1 MVDNSVKGKTAVY
14 GVIGCPIEHTFS
26 PAIHNT
32 MAKTLNK
39 DMIYEAFRVEK
50 DNLESAIKGAY
61 SLGIKGLNVT
71 VPHKVEVM
79 KCLCDIDKRAKVI
92 GAVNTLKYTENGY
105 VGYNTDIIGV
115 YYAIKNKGFD
125 VKGKTVLLL
134 GAGGAGNACGVMAA
148 DNGAK
153 MLYIANRTVSK
164 ADKLAES
171 IRAEY
176 PDTEIKTLSIDDIY
190 DIPNVDIVLN
200 ATVIGF
206 GENKGLSP
214 IKDTGF
220 YKAKGVEMVFDA
232 IYSPWETQLLKDCRK
247 EGITGINGFDMLV
260 YQAVAAEEIWFDEE
274 IDPQL
279 TEKARK
285 ELSVLIGFMGSGK
298 TSVGKRLSLVLKRE
312 FIDTDDFIEKREGM
326 TINEIFKEKGEEEF
340 RKIERELYK
349 RFSTPKKK
357 IIATGGGVIKNPANI
372 ANLKKGGVIVYLKS
386 SPEKIA
392 QNLKFDNTRP
402 ILQVDDKEAKIRE
415 LLAQREPFYN
425 KYAEITIDVSNYDID
440 HTVDKIIE
448 LAKV

>member
-1 MVDNSVKGKTAVY
+1 M
-14 GVIGCPIEHTFS
+14 
-26 PAIHNT
+26 
-32 MAKTLNK
+32 
-39 DMIYEAFRVEK
+39 
-50 DNLESAIKGAY
+50 
-61 SLGIKGLNVT
+61 
-71 VPHKVEVM
+71 
-79 KCLCDIDKRAKVI
+79 
-92 GAVNTLKYTENGY
+92 
-105 VGYNTDIIGV
+105 GYNTDIIGV

-125 VKGKTVLLL
+125 VKGKTILLL

-148 DNGAK
+148 DKGAK

-285 ELSVLIGFMGSGK
+285 ELSDFYRENNWW
-298 TSVGKRLSLVLKRE
+298 RLTTR
-312 FIDTDDFIEKREGM
+312 I
-326 TINEIFKEKGEEEF
+326 
-340 RKIERELYK
+340 KIL
-349 RFSTPKKK
+349 FS
-357 IIATGGGVIKNPANI
+357 
-372 ANLKKGGVIVYLKS
+372 
-386 SPEKIA
+386 
-392 QNLKFDNTRP
+392 
-402 ILQVDDKEAKIRE
+402 
-415 LLAQREPFYN
+415 
-425 KYAEITIDVSNYDID
+425 
-440 HTVDKIIE
+440 
-448 LAKV
+448 

>member
-148 DNGAK
+148 DNK

-285 ELSVLIGFMGSGK
+285 ELSDFY
-298 TSVGKRLSLVLKRE
+298 RE
-312 FIDTDDFIEKREGM
+312 
-326 TINEIFKEKGEEEF
+326 N
-340 RKIERELYK
+340 
-349 RFSTPKKK
+349 
-357 IIATGGGVIKNPANI
+357 N
-372 ANLKKGGVIVYLKS
+372 
-386 SPEKIA
+386 
-392 QNLKFDNTRP
+392 
-402 ILQVDDKEAKIRE
+402 
-415 LLAQREPFYN
+415 
-425 KYAEITIDVSNYDID
+425 
-440 HTVDKIIE
+440 
-448 LAKV
+448 

>member
-148 DNGAK
+148 DKGAK

-176 PDTEIKTLSIDDIY
+176 PEIKTLSIDDIY

-220 YKAKGVEMVFDA
+220 YKNKGVEMVFDA

-285 ELSVLIGFMGSGK
+285 ELSDFY
-298 TSVGKRLSLVLKRE
+298 RE
-312 FIDTDDFIEKREGM
+312 
-326 TINEIFKEKGEEEF
+326 N
-340 RKIERELYK
+340 
-349 RFSTPKKK
+349 
-357 IIATGGGVIKNPANI
+357 N
-372 ANLKKGGVIVYLKS
+372 
-386 SPEKIA
+386 
-392 QNLKFDNTRP
+392 
-402 ILQVDDKEAKIRE
+402 
-415 LLAQREPFYN
+415 
-425 KYAEITIDVSNYDID
+425 
-440 HTVDKIIE
+440 
-448 LAKV
+448 

>member
-92 GAVNTLKYTENGY
+92 GAVNTVKYTENGY

-220 YKAKGVEMVFDA
+220 YRAKGVEMVFDA

-285 ELSVLIGFMGSGK
+285 ELSDFY
-298 TSVGKRLSLVLKRE
+298 RE
-312 FIDTDDFIEKREGM
+312 
-326 TINEIFKEKGEEEF
+326 N
-340 RKIERELYK
+340 
-349 RFSTPKKK
+349 
-357 IIATGGGVIKNPANI
+357 N
-372 ANLKKGGVIVYLKS
+372 
-386 SPEKIA
+386 
-392 QNLKFDNTRP
+392 
-402 ILQVDDKEAKIRE
+402 
-415 LLAQREPFYN
+415 
-425 KYAEITIDVSNYDID
+425 
-440 HTVDKIIE
+440 
-448 LAKV
+448 

>member
-148 DNGAK
+148 DKGAK

-190 DIPNVDIVLN
+190 DIPNVPLQDCVACGSCAKTGKCVFDDCVNEFASMAKDADGFIFGTPVYYAHPTGKIQSFMDRVFYSAKSAFVHKPAAVISSSRRAGSVTSMDVLN
-200 ATVIGF
+200 
-206 GENKGLSP
+206 KHLSISEMP
-214 IKDTGF
+214 IVTSNYWNEVHGHTPSD
-220 YKAKGVEMVFDA
+220 VEQD
-232 IYSPWETQLLKDCRK
+232 
-247 EGITGINGFDMLV
+247 
-260 YQAVAAEEIWFDEE
+260 
-274 IDPQL
+274 
-279 TEKARK
+279 
-285 ELSVLIGFMGSGK
+285 
-298 TSVGKRLSLVLKRE
+298 
-312 FIDTDDFIEKREGM
+312 REGLDTM
-326 TINEIFKEKGEEEF
+326 YALGKNMAWMLKCIEAGKKAGIEIPQNK
-340 RKIERELYK
+340 K
-349 RFSTPKKK
+349 RTTNF
-357 IIATGGGVIKNPANI
+357 
-372 ANLKKGGVIVYLKS
+372 
-386 SPEKIA
+386 
-392 QNLKFDNTRP
+392 
-402 ILQVDDKEAKIRE
+402 IR
-415 LLAQREPFYN
+415 
-425 KYAEITIDVSNYDID
+425 
-440 HTVDKIIE
+440 
-448 LAKV
+448 

>member
-148 DNGAK
+148 DKGAK

-274 IDPQL
+274 
-279 TEKARK
+279 
-285 ELSVLIGFMGSGK
+285 LSDFY
-298 TSVGKRLSLVLKRE
+298 RE
-312 FIDTDDFIEKREGM
+312 
-326 TINEIFKEKGEEEF
+326 N
-340 RKIERELYK
+340 
-349 RFSTPKKK
+349 
-357 IIATGGGVIKNPANI
+357 N
-372 ANLKKGGVIVYLKS
+372 
-386 SPEKIA
+386 
-392 QNLKFDNTRP
+392 
-402 ILQVDDKEAKIRE
+402 
-415 LLAQREPFYN
+415 
-425 KYAEITIDVSNYDID
+425 
-440 HTVDKIIE
+440 
-448 LAKV
+448 

>member
-148 DNGAK
+148 DKGAK

-260 YQAVAAEEIWFDEE
+260 YQAVAAEEI
-274 IDPQL
+274 DPQL

-285 ELSVLIGFMGSGK
+285 ELSDFY
-298 TSVGKRLSLVLKRE
+298 RE
-312 FIDTDDFIEKREGM
+312 
-326 TINEIFKEKGEEEF
+326 N
-340 RKIERELYK
+340 
-349 RFSTPKKK
+349 
-357 IIATGGGVIKNPANI
+357 N
-372 ANLKKGGVIVYLKS
+372 
-386 SPEKIA
+386 
-392 QNLKFDNTRP
+392 
-402 ILQVDDKEAKIRE
+402 
-415 LLAQREPFYN
+415 
-425 KYAEITIDVSNYDID
+425 
-440 HTVDKIIE
+440 
-448 LAKV
+448 

>member
-1 MVDNSVKGKTAVY
+1 
-14 GVIGCPIEHTFS
+14 
-26 PAIHNT
+26 
-32 MAKTLNK
+32 
-39 DMIYEAFRVEK
+39 MIYEAFRVEK

-285 ELSVLIGFMGSGK
+285 ELSDFY
-298 TSVGKRLSLVLKRE
+298 RE
-312 FIDTDDFIEKREGM
+312 
-326 TINEIFKEKGEEEF
+326 N
-340 RKIERELYK
+340 
-349 RFSTPKKK
+349 
-357 IIATGGGVIKNPANI
+357 N
-372 ANLKKGGVIVYLKS
+372 
-386 SPEKIA
+386 
-392 QNLKFDNTRP
+392 
-402 ILQVDDKEAKIRE
+402 
-415 LLAQREPFYN
+415 
-425 KYAEITIDVSNYDID
+425 
-440 HTVDKIIE
+440 
-448 LAKV
+448 

>member
-220 YKAKGVEMVFDA
+220 YKAKGVE
-232 IYSPWETQLLKDCRK
+232 WCL
-247 EGITGINGFDMLV
+247 ML
-260 YQAVAAEEIWFDEE
+260 YI
-274 IDPQL
+274 L
-279 TEKARK
+279 HGK
-285 ELSVLIGFMGSGK
+285 LSF
-298 TSVGKRLSLVLKRE
+298 
-312 FIDTDDFIEKREGM
+312 
-326 TINEIFKEKGEEEF
+326 
-340 RKIERELYK
+340 
-349 RFSTPKKK
+349 
-357 IIATGGGVIKNPANI
+357 
-372 ANLKKGGVIVYLKS
+372 
-386 SPEKIA
+386 
-392 QNLKFDNTRP
+392 
-402 ILQVDDKEAKIRE
+402 
-415 LLAQREPFYN
+415 
-425 KYAEITIDVSNYDID
+425 
-440 HTVDKIIE
+440 
-448 LAKV
+448 

>member
-134 GAGGAGNACGVMAA
+134 GACGVMAA

-285 ELSVLIGFMGSGK
+285 ELSDFY
-298 TSVGKRLSLVLKRE
+298 RE
-312 FIDTDDFIEKREGM
+312 
-326 TINEIFKEKGEEEF
+326 N
-340 RKIERELYK
+340 
-349 RFSTPKKK
+349 
-357 IIATGGGVIKNPANI
+357 N
-372 ANLKKGGVIVYLKS
+372 
-386 SPEKIA
+386 
-392 QNLKFDNTRP
+392 
-402 ILQVDDKEAKIRE
+402 
-415 LLAQREPFYN
+415 
-425 KYAEITIDVSNYDID
+425 
-440 HTVDKIIE
+440 
-448 LAKV
+448 

>member
-1 MVDNSVKGKTAVY
+1 
-14 GVIGCPIEHTFS
+14 
-26 PAIHNT
+26 
-32 MAKTLNK
+32 
-39 DMIYEAFRVEK
+39 
-50 DNLESAIKGAY
+50 
-61 SLGIKGLNVT
+61 
-71 VPHKVEVM
+71 M

-125 VKGKTVLLL
+125 VKGKTILLL

-148 DNGAK
+148 DKGAK

-285 ELSVLIGFMGSGK
+285 ELSDFY
-298 TSVGKRLSLVLKRE
+298 RE
-312 FIDTDDFIEKREGM
+312 
-326 TINEIFKEKGEEEF
+326 N
-340 RKIERELYK
+340 
-349 RFSTPKKK
+349 
-357 IIATGGGVIKNPANI
+357 N
-372 ANLKKGGVIVYLKS
+372 
-386 SPEKIA
+386 
-392 QNLKFDNTRP
+392 
-402 ILQVDDKEAKIRE
+402 
-415 LLAQREPFYN
+415 
-425 KYAEITIDVSNYDID
+425 
-440 HTVDKIIE
+440 
-448 LAKV
+448 

>member
-148 DNGAK
+148 DKGAK

-190 DIPNVDIVLN
+190 DIPNVSIKRIVIVDLNERSLLDKDRALTEEIIDRICSLLKAEDIQN
-200 ATVIGF
+200 
-206 GENKGLSP
+206 
-214 IKDTGF
+214 
-220 YKAKGVEMVFDA
+220 
-232 IYSPWETQLLKDCRK
+232 TQLKK
-247 EGITGINGFDMLV
+247 N
-260 YQAVAAEEIWFDEE
+260 
-274 IDPQL
+274 L
-279 TEKARK
+279 TA
-285 ELSVLIGFMGSGK
+285 
-298 TSVGKRLSLVLKRE
+298 
-312 FIDTDDFIEKREGM
+312 IEKK
-326 TINEIFKEKGEEEF
+326 EI
-340 RKIERELYK
+340 RTQMI
-349 RFSTPKKK
+349 
-357 IIATGGGVIKNPANI
+357 
-372 ANLKKGGVIVYLKS
+372 
-386 SPEKIA
+386 
-392 QNLKFDNTRP
+392 
-402 ILQVDDKEAKIRE
+402 
-415 LLAQREPFYN
+415 
-425 KYAEITIDVSNYDID
+425 
-440 HTVDKIIE
+440 KIIE
-448 LAKV
+448 LATTSSEHYAVRDILGAVSFILTACTMEEYEGMPYYDAVFESTNPLLETVKQFDPIYLSHSVMDEALWNGEIKEKWLLDSPTEWPSAERYEEEALLNALSLLRESIILRMKTVLIYLCYSRMKSKDVRKYSLHLKHRKNKSKNVLLEA

>member
-14 GVIGCPIEHTFS
+14 GVIGCPIEHTL
-26 PAIHNT
+26 
-32 MAKTLNK
+32 AKTLNK

-285 ELSVLIGFMGSGK
+285 ELSDFY
-298 TSVGKRLSLVLKRE
+298 RE
-312 FIDTDDFIEKREGM
+312 
-326 TINEIFKEKGEEEF
+326 N
-340 RKIERELYK
+340 
-349 RFSTPKKK
+349 
-357 IIATGGGVIKNPANI
+357 N
-372 ANLKKGGVIVYLKS
+372 
-386 SPEKIA
+386 
-392 QNLKFDNTRP
+392 
-402 ILQVDDKEAKIRE
+402 
-415 LLAQREPFYN
+415 
-425 KYAEITIDVSNYDID
+425 
-440 HTVDKIIE
+440 
-448 LAKV
+448 

>member
-148 DNGAK
+148 DKGAK

-176 PDTEIKTLSIDDIY
+176 PDTEIKTLSID

-285 ELSVLIGFMGSGK
+285 ELSDFY
-298 TSVGKRLSLVLKRE
+298 RE
-312 FIDTDDFIEKREGM
+312 
-326 TINEIFKEKGEEEF
+326 N
-340 RKIERELYK
+340 
-349 RFSTPKKK
+349 
-357 IIATGGGVIKNPANI
+357 N
-372 ANLKKGGVIVYLKS
+372 
-386 SPEKIA
+386 
-392 QNLKFDNTRP
+392 
-402 ILQVDDKEAKIRE
+402 
-415 LLAQREPFYN
+415 
-425 KYAEITIDVSNYDID
+425 
-440 HTVDKIIE
+440 
-448 LAKV
+448 

>member
-125 VKGKTVLLL
+125 VKGKTILLL

-148 DNGAK
+148 DKGAK

-220 YKAKGVEMVFDA
+220 YKNKGVEMVFDA
-232 IYSPWETQLLKDCRK
+232 IYSPWETQL
-247 EGITGINGFDMLV
+247 
-260 YQAVAAEEIWFDEE
+260 
-274 IDPQL
+274 
-279 TEKARK
+279 
-285 ELSVLIGFMGSGK
+285 
-298 TSVGKRLSLVLKRE
+298 
-312 FIDTDDFIEKREGM
+312 
-326 TINEIFKEKGEEEF
+326 
-340 RKIERELYK
+340 
-349 RFSTPKKK
+349 
-357 IIATGGGVIKNPANI
+357 
-372 ANLKKGGVIVYLKS
+372 
-386 SPEKIA
+386 
-392 QNLKFDNTRP
+392 
-402 ILQVDDKEAKIRE
+402 
-415 LLAQREPFYN
+415 
-425 KYAEITIDVSNYDID
+425 
-440 HTVDKIIE
+440 
-448 LAKV
+448 